1 MPSRVAYRRWRP
13 RKQGSVPEEDC
24 DANAERASHRAL
36 LPFPRSR
43 GCAGLRGRCAKRRVR
58 TTIEV
63 LKSAVSCR
71 TSARRGVMNSAP
83 RDDITGWLRAWSNG
97 DETALERLTPL
108 VYGELHRR
116 ARRLM
121 GRERD
126 GHSLQPTELIHEA
139 YLRLVGSTPVDWHDR
154 SHFYALAARLMR
166 QILVDHARSRGR
178 QKRGG
183 AALPVTLD
191 EAAMCPRNRRISAG
205 STTRCMRSPIPTCER
220 VASSNSVS
228 SEDSASTRWLTS
240 STSPRRRCSATGG
253 LPRPGCNGR

>member
-1 MPSRVAYRRWRP
+1 
-13 RKQGSVPEEDC
+13 
-24 DANAERASHRAL
+24 
-36 LPFPRSR
+36 
-43 GCAGLRGRCAKRRVR
+43 
-58 TTIEV
+58 
-63 LKSAVSCR
+63 
-71 TSARRGVMNSAP
+71 MNSAP

-97 DETALERLTPL
+97 DEAALERLTPL

-139 YLRLVGSTPVDWHDR
+139 YLRLVGSTPVDWHNR

-183 AALPVTLD
+183 AVLAVTLD
-191 EAAMCPRNRRISAG
+191 EAAICPGESLDLGRLDDALHALADTDVRKSRVVELRFFGGFSVDEVADILDVSPQTVLRDWRLAKAWLQREMRRESRA
-205 STTRCMRSPIPTCER
+205 
-220 VASSNSVS
+220 
-228 SEDSASTRWLTS
+228 
-240 STSPRRRCSATGG
+240 RR
-253 LPRPGCNGR
+253 

>member
-1 MPSRVAYRRWRP
+1 
-13 RKQGSVPEEDC
+13 
-24 DANAERASHRAL
+24 
-36 LPFPRSR
+36 
-43 GCAGLRGRCAKRRVR
+43 
-58 TTIEV
+58 
-63 LKSAVSCR
+63 
-71 TSARRGVMNSAP
+71 MNSAP

-97 DETALERLTPL
+97 DEAALERLTPL

-116 ARRLM
+116 ARGLM

-183 AALPVTLD
+183 AALAVTLD
-191 EAAMCPRNRRISAG
+191 EAAICPRESLDLGRLDDALHALADTDVRKSRVVELRFFGGFSVDEVAAILDVSPQTVLRDWRLAKAWLQREMRRESRA
-205 STTRCMRSPIPTCER
+205 
-220 VASSNSVS
+220 
-228 SEDSASTRWLTS
+228 
-240 STSPRRRCSATGG
+240 RR
-253 LPRPGCNGR
+253 

>member
-1 MPSRVAYRRWRP
+1 
-13 RKQGSVPEEDC
+13 
-24 DANAERASHRAL
+24 
-36 LPFPRSR
+36 
-43 GCAGLRGRCAKRRVR
+43 
-58 TTIEV
+58 
-63 LKSAVSCR
+63 
-71 TSARRGVMNSAP
+71 MNSAP

-191 EAAMCPRNRRISAG
+191 EAVMCPRESLDLGRLDDALNALADTDVRKSRVVELRFFGGFSADEVAAILDVSPQTVLRDWRLAKAWLQREMRRESRA
-205 STTRCMRSPIPTCER
+205 
-220 VASSNSVS
+220 
-228 SEDSASTRWLTS
+228 
-240 STSPRRRCSATGG
+240 RR
-253 LPRPGCNGR
+253 

>member
-1 MPSRVAYRRWRP
+1 
-13 RKQGSVPEEDC
+13 
-24 DANAERASHRAL
+24 
-36 LPFPRSR
+36 
-43 GCAGLRGRCAKRRVR
+43 
-58 TTIEV
+58 
-63 LKSAVSCR
+63 
-71 TSARRGVMNSAP
+71 MNSAP

-97 DETALERLTPL
+97 DEAALERLTPL

-183 AALPVTLD
+183 AALAVTLD
-191 EAAMCPRNRRISAG
+191 EAAICPRESLDLGRLDDALHALADTDVRKSRVVELRFFGGFSVDEVAAILDVSPQTVLRDWRLANALLQLEMRRG
-205 STTRCMRSPIPTCER
+205 SRAHS
-220 VASSNSVS
+220 
-228 SEDSASTRWLTS
+228 
-240 STSPRRRCSATGG
+240 
-253 LPRPGCNGR
+253 

>member
-1 MPSRVAYRRWRP
+1 
-13 RKQGSVPEEDC
+13 
-24 DANAERASHRAL
+24 
-36 LPFPRSR
+36 
-43 GCAGLRGRCAKRRVR
+43 
-58 TTIEV
+58 
-63 LKSAVSCR
+63 
-71 TSARRGVMNSAP
+71 MNSAP

-97 DETALERLTPL
+97 DEAALERLTPL

-183 AALPVTLD
+183 AALAVTLD
-191 EAAMCPRNRRISAG
+191 EAAICPRESLDLGRLDDALHALADTDVRKSRVVELRFFGGFSVDEVAAILDVSPQTVLRDWRLAKAWLQREMRRESRA
-205 STTRCMRSPIPTCER
+205 
-220 VASSNSVS
+220 
-228 SEDSASTRWLTS
+228 
-240 STSPRRRCSATGG
+240 RR
-253 LPRPGCNGR
+253 